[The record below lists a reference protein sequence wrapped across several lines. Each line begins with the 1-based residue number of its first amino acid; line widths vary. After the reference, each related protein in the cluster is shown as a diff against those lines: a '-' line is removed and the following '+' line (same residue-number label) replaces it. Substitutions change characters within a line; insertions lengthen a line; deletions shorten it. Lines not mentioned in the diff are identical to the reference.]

1 MNRAG
6 LSSDSPILKKER
18 YMTKTKLKRYSYSI
32 AIPGL
37 VLYILFFI
45 VPALG
50 GLFISFIKI
59 LGFDV
64 ASARFAGIQNYLDV
78 FSQPNMRGAMFNSFI
93 FALITT
99 VFKMVIG
106 LALAV
111 ALNRKFALTNAM
123 RTIFFLPAVINTVA
137 VGLIFSSLMHP
148 ANGLINSFL
157 NFAGL
162 GSLAQSW
169 LVDPKIAIFS
179 VCAIEIW
186 KWSGFTMVILL
197 SGMQTIGKDYYEAAE
212 IDGATGWKKFRYI
225 TFPLLLPAFNNALIL
240 NIIGGLKVFDLV
252 QATTQGGPGSA
263 TEVFGTVIFKS
274 FGSGRLGEG
283 CAASI
288 LLALIIAAIAMPT
301 YKYIANREVE
311 M

>member
-1 MNRAG
+1 M
-6 LSSDSPILKKER
+6 KKG
-18 YMTKTKLKRYSYSI
+18 KINRYSYSL
-32 AIPGL
+32 AVPGL
-37 VLYILFFI
+37 LLYILFFI

-50 GLFISFIKI
+50 GLVLSFVKI
-59 LGFDV
+59 LGFNIS
-64 ASARFAGIQNYLDV
+64 SARFGGIQNYLDV
-78 FSQPNMRGAMFNSFI
+78 FSQPNMRGAIFNSFI
-93 FALITT
+93 FAVVTT
-99 VFKMVIG
+99 VFKMLIG

-111 ALNRKFALTNAM
+111 ALNKKLALTNAL

-148 ANGLINSFL
+148 SNGLINSFL
-157 NFAGL
+157 NVVGL
-162 GSLAQSW
+162 SGLAQSW
-169 LVDPKIAIFS
+169 LVDTQLAIFS

-197 SGMQTIGKDYYEAAE
+197 SGMQTIGREYYEAAE
-212 IDGATGWKKFRYI
+212 IDGAGGWTKFRYI

-240 NIIGGLKVFDLV
+240 NIIGGLKVFDLI

-263 TEVFGTVIFKS
+263 TEVFGTIIFKS

-301 YKYIANREVE
+301 YKYIADREVE